1 MSKILCALLVL
12 AVLMTALV
20 FVVSADEVNE
30 VEYKKP
36 DGTVDTTVTTFVAA
50 VAAVNNNGGTI
61 TLKKDVTLTG
71 NVSLQVNRTC
81 TIDLGKYTLDLSG
94 ATLSTHLLIPGT
106 NHSITIKGT
115 GELKV
120 GTHQK
125 NLAYTGNLG
134 TGVVSFI
141 GEKNDHLA
149 VTVVGTA
156 NAFDHW
162 QGTIAMEYV
171 DFKIAGYNDWAM
183 NSKGSAVFTM
193 KNCNFIVDVDEP
205 TGKNGNGVFQITE
218 NSKLSFIDSKI
229 NYVDSH
235 AKSGNVLG
243 LFYLTNSGILELTN
257 TDLVSTFSEMVIN
270 ANNTSTVKLNGSTF
284 TKNVLGHVILLQ
296 SGSSLEAVNSTFTSS
311 TNNGLFNTQTT
322 GVLRLT
328 GCTVNYTGDNS
339 VFYYYDKG
347 NVYVTDSVIN
357 GRAVSAA
364 TGSAAKSLN
373 FDGCSFNYSGTSS
386 LFNLANPVKVNFA
399 DSTVVHSGTGEVFA
413 LKSGVVLNL
422 ERSTVSKP
430 NKGTIFNVPGGNT
443 PTVNAYACDISVVQ
457 TASSGSV
464 NIVGGGGYVDASGE
478 TAKAVP
484 ATFSFEKCA
493 ITCFT
498 IGYKGATAFSYGK
511 YCLDLDFVDCSLST
525 SWRMFVGLRPTEGA
539 YTKGADGKYTDIVGN
554 GKYSTVDLVR
564 CTSNSYKLNV
574 DVTLKEGDSNTYATQ
589 TAKVDGKDTTFYK
602 YTAVRISDNKSITLY
617 TKVKNP
623 NVSTDAFYTTAGTES
638 TKIVNSDYKSFV
650 RQYTVGNDHQFIRG
664 NATTNI
670 TDCKISVEGSSGWA
684 DSATATLRFHGTNY
698 TDFSVLSDFRPG
710 LTQYDCGTAGEYQFV
725 VTDKATNP
733 VYTGGD
739 YYRHYLLDSNTSFTN
754 VGTDTKTA
762 VGYYVNGLNGWGAVY
777 RQGQY
782 LIGDTFGSNL
792 YSVFSTAGYNKLT
805 TDSYLDHSV
814 GGKTFEE
821 LAYTVVEFD
830 FSTDTEHIDNYRF
843 YLNTRTDSG
852 SSDGN
857 NGIAIKLQADGRYAL
872 TDNAGNLYY
881 LPNAGTWTHVTYV
894 FSTNK
899 VEGKY
904 VNQILV
910 YVDGN
915 LAFNLTDVSPKAT
928 KTGGFRFHAPTGT
941 TVAEDGTFCL
951 DNLTIRSY
959 LKTTTFTEDKAT
971 LDSLFT
977 NTPKALPAA
986 NVFAY
991 ATGYEYP
998 MGAVNAFVP
1007 VEGENNDRFYSSVE
1021 DAIASL
1027 GASETLELINS
1038 LKGVY
1043 EINKAVTVDTNGNSF
1058 RTHSTNFY
1066 RSTDGNVYTYLPYT
1080 GAADQKFDFTFKN
1093 EDGTKTLA
1101 NVTVILGNEFD
1112 LDTVA
1117 KLDSYLSGRD
1127 VYAHTEWSTTV
1138 GGTQPYADIITA
1150 TTAGTV
1156 DLYAVI
1162 ERVLQN
1168 AKFYGVVENGYDI
1181 YGASWNDFKNK
1192 VTTVTNDTLT
1202 LTILDNI
1209 DGVGSATFGTGAT
1222 VYLDLNGKTI
1232 NNAKDSGNKTNLF
1245 ELVDR
1250 NTFYLYSSVEGGKAF
1265 ALKAIVDIT
1274 NSGYTNVTVNLGS
1287 FEGNDYGK
1295 NLYTG
1300 SSCLVDS
1307 NTNNSFVL
1315 NINGGTYARSV
1326 SDYSGFICD
1335 RKATLTANI
1344 NNAVLVNNANASAF
1358 FNFSGKAD
1366 GKAPKVTVTNSVFY
1380 STNGV
1385 DLHNTSSNNPCVAS
1399 YENCDFLNV
1408 KGNAMSNGTYS
1419 FKLCDATGKQMDK
1432 TTGNPVK
1439 MWDEATST
1447 TLYFNNVGSFDVT
1460 AHKIDGVIIY
1470 KTVANN
1476 YVDPNLSGNLV
1487 NLTLQSDFVVNV
1499 YVPVDTPAAKV
1510 TLKHGDA
1517 PVDLAK
1523 QATVEIDGKS
1533 YYHFTYALNANAA
1546 TEYVR
1551 LYLVDESGY
1560 VKLMKISIADYAK
1573 KILDGAYETE
1583 EKQLMMALL
1592 RYASEAETLL
1602 DGEANTTLTGILTT
1616 EKYQEFVTD
1625 YTDYGT
1631 ALDVSSLA
1639 AAVSSARLNLD
1650 SQPDFVFTLVKEFA
1664 GTVTLTYRNFGGEE
1678 ITKTYV
1684 VEAGEEASNIS
1695 LNTMKIHELWK
1706 TITVTV
1712 EGTVGETAVSLNG
1725 TYNLGTY
1732 VQGVAEAENGYAL
1745 AKAIFAYSK
1754 MAAAYREFVV
1764 ANGGL

>member
-1 MSKILCALLVL
+1 MKRMSKILCALLVL

-36 DGTVDTTVTTFVAA
+36 DGTVDTSITTYAAA
-50 VAAVNNNGGTI
+50 VKAANSYGGTI
-61 TLKKDVTLTG
+61 TLKKDVAITGDHNSASTSVTLGSGT
-71 NVSLQVNRTC
+71 L
-81 TIDLGKYTLDLSG
+81 DLGSYTLDFTGANLVSGSVNYHPFQPGSNGLTVKGSGEIKLASVSLAFTGSLGSGTMSVIGNKNDRLTITTSG
-94 ATLSTHLLIPGT
+94 ACNPIDHRNGNIVFENVDFNISACPNWAMSLNNRGVTPVLTFRNSTLNYS
-106 NHSITIKGT
+106 SS
-115 GELKV
+115 
-120 GTHQK
+120 
-125 NLAYTGNLG
+125 
-134 TGVVSFI
+134 TGV
-141 GEKNDHLA
+141 LA
-149 VTVVGTA
+149 TCTADSVLNFENTVV
-156 NAFDHW
+156 N
-162 QGTIAMEYV
+162 
-171 DFKIAGYNDWAM
+171 
-183 NSKGSAVFTM
+183 
-193 KNCNFIVDVDEP
+193 
-205 TGKNGNGVFQITE
+205 
-218 NSKLSFIDSKI
+218 LSNNHGIDSKGEV
-229 NYVDSH
+229 N
-235 AKSGNVLG
+235 
-243 LFYLTNSGILELTN
+243 FTNSTFAVTTKHYLIAAQKSCVINATNSRFVSTAGSQMLNLQATSVANFTDCDIEYGGVAQGAFRLYNSASANLTR
-257 TDLVSTFSEMVIN
+257 TDLVASNGAYGIKFEN
-270 ANNTSTVKLNGSTF
+270 DANGVVKVVDSSITVHGTGYGVYMGETSTPTVSITDSE
-284 TKNVLGHVILLQ
+284 IL
-296 SGSSLEAVNSTFTSS
+296 A
-311 TNNGLFNTQTT
+311 T
-322 GVLRLT
+322 GA
-328 GCTVNYTGDNS
+328 NS
-339 VFYYYDKG
+339 VFLLSRSCDLDIARSEINKTLNG
-347 NVYVTDSVIN
+347 YV
-357 GRAVSAA
+357 
-364 TGSAAKSLN
+364 
-373 FDGCSFNYSGTSS
+373 
-386 LFNLANPVKVNFA
+386 
-399 DSTVVHSGTGEVFA
+399 
-413 LKSGVVLNL
+413 
-422 ERSTVSKP
+422 
-430 NKGTIFNVPGGNT
+430 FNVPAGYT
-443 PTVNAYACDISVVQ
+443 PTVNVYASDISIEN
-457 TASSGSV
+457 TTSLGA
-464 NIVGGGGYVDASGE
+464 IAILTGGGYVDATGE
-478 TAKAVP
+478 TAVAKPAV
-484 ATFSFEKCA
+484 FSF
-493 ITCFT
+493 INCFT
-498 IGYKGATAFSYGK
+498 IDYKAATAFK
-511 YCLDLDFVDCSLST
+511 YDGYCVDLDFVDCSLST
-525 SWRMFVGLRPTEGA
+525 SWRMFVGVRPGEKV
-539 YTKGADGKYTDIVGN
+539 YTLGTDGKYSSVESNN
-554 GKYSTVDLVR
+554 GSCSTIDMVR
-564 CTSNSYKLNV
+564 CASNSYKIYL
-574 DVTLKEGDSNTYATQ
+574 DATLKESDTDTYVSE
-589 TAKVDGKDTTFYK
+589 KVNNVTYYKFNGVLKSDGKTY
-602 YTAVRISDNKSITLY
+602 TLY
-617 TKVKNP
+617 TTVQKP
-623 NVSTDAFYTTAGTES
+623 NVATAAFYTAADKSLTP
-638 TKIVNSDYKSFV
+638 VDNSLYSSIT
-650 RQYTVGNDHQFIRG
+650 RQYSIGNDHQFIRG
-664 NATTNI
+664 NAITKI